1 MPGRCSEERSK
12 FGKIGHVV
20 DPPLGI
26 HAIHTGHEA
35 DVLLACEIRLETAL
49 EFERPRDLAFADD
62 TSAVEPDGPRKE
74 PQQHG
79 LARAISPEQ
88 PHAANPFQRQRHPI
102 EKRLVDT
109 LNIDE
114 FGSMFQ
120 PDHSLRRAL
129 V

>member
-1 MPGRCSEERSK
+1 LLIASIMPGRCSEERSK

-35 DVLLACEIRLETAL
+35 EVLLACEIRLETAL
-49 EFERPRDLAFADD
+49 EFERLRDVAFADD
-62 TSAVEPDGPRKE
+62 TSAAEPDGPRKE

-88 PHAANPFQRQRHPI
+88 PPRCEPVSAPATPHRKSTP
-102 EKRLVDT
+102 
-109 LNIDE
+109 
-114 FGSMFQ
+114 
-120 PDHSLRRAL
+120 
-129 V
+129 